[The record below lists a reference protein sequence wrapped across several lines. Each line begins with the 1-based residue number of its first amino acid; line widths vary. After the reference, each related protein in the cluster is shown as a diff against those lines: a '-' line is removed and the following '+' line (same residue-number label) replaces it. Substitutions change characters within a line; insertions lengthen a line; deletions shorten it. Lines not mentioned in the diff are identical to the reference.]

1 MMTERRSIM
10 KITKDTTV
18 EEVKEKT
25 KDTMIGMCFIEGSKQ
40 EKQTLAEV
48 IRKQT
53 GISNANQ
60 AMNHSGMMQ
69 TIENGTLN
77 LNQEYSQES
86 VLMKVKK

>member
-1 MMTERRSIM
+1 M
-10 KITKDTTV
+10 KI
-18 EEVKEKT
+18 T

-40 EKQTLAEV
+40 EKQTLAEA

-60 AMNHSGMMQ
+60 AMNHFMQ
-69 TIENGTLN
+69 KLENGELVKEVEPVIGEEFIPTKK
-77 LNQEYSQES
+77 SQES